1 LFIAHLKIWTRW
13 AIMKEDSQ
21 MTSATQTFR
30 QTANS
35 PAGRQAAETAK
46 SIGEE
51 VSDFAGDVGRVA
63 SKQYG
68 RAQDMAVD
76 AFDDAHT
83 AIKGNPLTAVA
94 IALGI
99 GFLFGVVAGSRR

>member
-1 LFIAHLKIWTRW
+1 
-13 AIMKEDSQ
+13 

-30 QTANS
+30 QAANS
-35 PAGRQAAETAK
+35 PAGGQAAETAK

-51 VSDFAGDVGRVA
+51 VGEVAGDVRRMA

-68 RAQDMAVD
+68 RAQDMAID
-76 AFDDAHT
+76 AFDETHA
-83 AIKGNPLTAVA
+83 AIKRNPLVSVA

-99 GFLFGVVAGSRR
+99 GFLFGVVLTSVRQ

>member
-1 LFIAHLKIWTRW
+1 
-13 AIMKEDSQ
+13 
-21 MTSATQTFR
+21 MT
-30 QTANS
+30 TANEAYREAASS
-35 PAGRQAAETAK
+35 PTGHQAAETAK

-51 VSDFAGDVGRVA
+51 VSDFAGDVGRMA

-68 RAQDMAVD
+68 NAQDMAVD

>member
-1 LFIAHLKIWTRW
+1 
-13 AIMKEDSQ
+13 M
-21 MTSATQTFR
+21 
-30 QTANS
+30 TANEAYRRAARS

-51 VSDFAGDVGRVA
+51 VGDFAGDVGRMA

-83 AIKGNPLTAVA
+83 LIKGNPLTTIA

-99 GFLFGVVAGSRR
+99 GFILGVVAGSRR

>member
-1 LFIAHLKIWTRW
+1 
-13 AIMKEDSQ
+13 
-21 MTSATQTFR
+21 MTSANESFR
-30 QTANS
+30 QATNS
-35 PAGRQAAETAK
+35 PAGRQAAETSK

-51 VSDFAGDVGRVA
+51 VSNFAGDVGRMA

-76 AFDDAHT
+76 ALDDTYA
-83 AIKGNPLTAVA
+83 AMKRNPLLTLG

-99 GFLFGVVAGSRR
+99 GFLLGVLTSGVRR

>member
-1 LFIAHLKIWTRW
+1 
-13 AIMKEDSQ
+13 
-21 MTSATQTFR
+21 MTSANESFR
-30 QTANS
+30 QAANS
-35 PAGRQAAETAK
+35 PASRQAAERAK

-51 VSDFAGDVGRVA
+51 VSDFAGDVGRMA

-76 AFDDAHT
+76 AFDDTYA
-83 AIKGNPLTAVA
+83 AMKRNPLLTIG

-99 GFLFGVVAGSRR
+99 GFLLGVLTSGVRR